1 MAADVD
7 RWIAALQTR
16 HRGALTNPE
25 FLKAVRA
32 LSARYVEHRGS
43 LPDRSPLDSA
53 AKRAAFAA
61 FYGPLHF
68 LTVAR
73 IIDAIG
79 AAGGAIDVIG
89 DLGCGTGVSSAAWAL
104 AFETSPRIVG
114 FDVHT
119 WALDEAAWTWRT
131 FRLDGRTRRA
141 DVLRARLDGLGAVV
155 AGWSVN
161 ELDHA
166 ARAQLLARLM
176 EAASKGMPVLVIEP
190 IGRRATPWWPEWSAA
205 FAASGGRSDEWRFG
219 SPLPPVLA
227 ELDEAAGFRRDA
239 LSAKTLWLPCRGQ
252 R

>member
-7 RWIAALQTR
+7 GWIAALQTR

-32 LSARYVEHRGS
+32 LSARYVERRGS

-61 FYGPLHF
+61 FYGPIHF

-73 IIDAIG
+73 IVEAIG
-79 AAGGAIDVIG
+79 AASGAIDAIG

-104 AFETSPRIVG
+104 AFATPPRIIG
-114 FDVHT
+114 FDAHT
-119 WALDEAAWTWRT
+119 WALDEAVWTWQT
-131 FRLDGRTRRA
+131 LRLEGRVRRV
-141 DVLRARLDGLGAVV
+141 DVLRARLDTRAIV
-155 AGWSVN
+155 AAWSVN
-161 ELDHA
+161 ELDHR
-166 ARAQLLARLM
+166 ARAHLLARLV
-176 EAASKGMPVLVIEP
+176 EAASRGASVLIVEP

-205 FAASGGRSDEWRFG
+205 FGAAGGRSDEWRFE

-239 LSAKTLWLPCRGQ
+239 LSAKTLWISGR
-252 R
+252 

>member
-7 RWIAALQTR
+7 GWIAALQTR
-16 HRGALTNPE
+16 HRGAFTNPE

-32 LSARYVEHRGS
+32 LSARYVERRGS

-73 IIDAIG
+73 IVDALG
-79 AAGGAIDVIG
+79 ARTRDIDVIG
-89 DLGCGTGVSSAAWAL
+89 DLGCGTGVTSAAWAV
-104 AFETSPRIVG
+104 ASPTPPRIVG

-131 FRLDGRTRRA
+131 LRLDGRIRRS
-141 DVLRARLDGLGAVV
+141 DVLRARLDDVQAVV

-161 ELDHA
+161 ELDHQ
-166 ARAQLLARLM
+166 ARTQLLARMLD
-176 EAASKGMPVLVIEP
+176 ASSRGACVLVVEP
-190 IGRRATPWWPEWSAA
+190 IGRRATPWWPDWSAA
-205 FAASGGRSDEWRFG
+205 FEAAGGRSDEWRFADA
-219 SPLPPVLA
+219 LPPVLA
-227 ELDEAAGFRRDA
+227 DLHEAAGFRRDA
-239 LSAKTLWLPCRGQ
+239 LSAKSLWLAR
-252 R
+252 

>member
-1 MAADVD
+1 MPADVD
-7 RWIAALQTR
+7 GWIAALQTR

-32 LSARYVEHRGS
+32 LSARYVERRGS
-43 LPDRSPLDSA
+43 LPERSPLDSA

-68 LTVAR
+68 LTASQIV
-73 IIDAIG
+73 DALAAATG
-79 AAGGAIDVIG
+79 AADVIA

-104 AFETSPRIVG
+104 AFPTPPRIVG
-114 FDVHT
+114 FDLHT

-131 FRLDGRTRRA
+131 LRLAGRTRRG
-141 DVLRARLDGLGAVV
+141 DLLRARLGHAQAVV

-161 ELDHA
+161 ELNHQ
-166 ARAQLLARLM
+166 ARTLLLARLI
-176 EAASKGMPVLVIEP
+176 EAASDGASVLVIEP
-190 IGRRATPWWPEWSAA
+190 IGHRATPWWADWAAA
-205 FAASGGRSDEWRFG
+205 FQAAGGRSDEWRFA

-239 LSAKTLWLPCRGQ
+239 LSAKTLWLPR
-252 R
+252 

>member
-7 RWIAALQTR
+7 GWIAALQAR

-32 LSARYVEHRGS
+32 LSARYVERRGS
-43 LPDRSPLDSA
+43 LLDRSPLDSA

-73 IIDAIG
+73 IVDAIG
-79 AAGGAIDVIG
+79 AASGAIDVIG

-104 AFETSPRIVG
+104 AFPAPPRIVG
-114 FDVHT
+114 FDVHA

-131 FRLDGRTRRA
+131 LRLDGRTRRA
-141 DVLRARLDGLGAVV
+141 DVLRARLVGIGAVV

-166 ARAQLLARLM
+166 ARTQLLARLM
-176 EAASKGMPVLVIEP
+176 EAASEGVSVLVIEP
-190 IGRRATPWWPEWSAA
+190 IGHRATPWWPEWSAA
-205 FAASGGRSDEWRFG
+205 VAAAGGRLDEWQFG
-219 SPLPPVLA
+219 DSLPSVLA
-227 ELDEAAGFRRDA
+227 ELDEAAGFRRDT
-239 LSAKTLWLPCRGQ
+239 LSAKTLWLPR

>member
-7 RWIAALQTR
+7 GWIAALQTR

-32 LSARYVEHRGS
+32 LSARYVERRGS
-43 LPDRSPLDSA
+43 LPDRSPLDST

-73 IIDAIG
+73 IVDAIG
-79 AAGGAIDVIG
+79 AASGAIDVIG

-104 AFETSPRIVG
+104 AFPTPPRVVG
-114 FDVHT
+114 VDVHA
-119 WALDEAAWTWRT
+119 WALDEAAWTWQT
-131 FRLDGRTRRA
+131 LRLSGRARRA
-141 DVLRARLDGLGAVV
+141 DVARARLDDAHAIV
-155 AGWSVN
+155 AAWSVN
-161 ELDHA
+161 ELDHR
-166 ARAQLLARLM
+166 ARAQLLARLIG
-176 EAASKGMPVLVIEP
+176 AASRGASVLIVEP
-190 IGRRATPWWPEWSAA
+190 IGRRVTPWWPEWSTAFEAA
-205 FAASGGRSDEWRFG
+205 GGRSDEWRFE

-227 ELDEAAGFRRDA
+227 ALDEAAGFRRDA
-239 LSAKTLWLPCRGQ
+239 LSAKTLWLPR